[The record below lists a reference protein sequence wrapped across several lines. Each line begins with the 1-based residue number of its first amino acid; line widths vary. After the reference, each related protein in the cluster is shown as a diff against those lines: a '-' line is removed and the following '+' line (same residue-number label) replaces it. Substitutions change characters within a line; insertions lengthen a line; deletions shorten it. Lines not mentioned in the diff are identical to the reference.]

1 MKFTIENY
9 IKQHN
14 SVIESLSYQ
23 EVGDAIALIEE
34 TVKNG
39 KRIAVC
45 GNGGSA
51 VAASHYI
58 TDWNK
63 MIYSHTGLKFNGICL
78 SDNIGLITAYSND
91 LSYDKVFSEQVKNLL
106 DVGDLLI
113 TLSGS
118 GNSEN
123 VIKATNVANKM
134 KVNTLAI
141 CGYDGGKLKQVSNKS
156 LWIRSNDMQ
165 LCEDAQVVFGHMV
178 MKKLCG
184 EELSV

>member
-14 SVIESLSYQ
+14 LVIESLSYQ

-63 MIYSHTGLKFNGICL
+63 MVYSHTGLKFNGICL
-78 SDNIGLITAYSND
+78 SDNIGLITASSTIC
-91 LSYDKVFSEQVKNLL
+91 LM
-106 DVGDLLI
+106 
-113 TLSGS
+113 
-118 GNSEN
+118 
-123 VIKATNVANKM
+123 IKYFQNK
-134 KVNTLAI
+134 
-141 CGYDGGKLKQVSNKS
+141 
-156 LWIRSNDMQ
+156 
-165 LCEDAQVVFGHMV
+165 
-178 MKKLCG
+178 
-184 EELSV
+184 